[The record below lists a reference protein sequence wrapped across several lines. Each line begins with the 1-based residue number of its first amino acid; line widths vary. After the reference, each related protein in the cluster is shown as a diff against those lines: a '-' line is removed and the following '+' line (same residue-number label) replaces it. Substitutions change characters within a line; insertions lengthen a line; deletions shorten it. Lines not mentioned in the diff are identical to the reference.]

1 MNGEDVIQRIF
12 RGLDK
17 EAAAKARRNR
27 ARLRPG
33 IERQEE
39 RVVLSCMGM
48 PNGGMPGAV
57 EGQAIE
63 VSTYTTEL
71 LGVRLSR
78 GGPAGGMTFGRS
90 NFGPIGGP
98 VDMAGDMATCEVS
111 ILPVMPA
118 GAQIMG
124 SLTEAGA
131 LGGMGGPIWLD
142 LTGQTSDD
150 PAIQKLL
157 DNLTAA
163 LNQQKSDSDAI
174 AAKSNLTVAA
184 IDALHQAFAGLDV
197 EGLTLDKTAADAAVN
212 ALVRAVAGQTDTT
225 GATAAFRA
233 LFTDSGV
240 SQAAVDTAISA
251 ITRVVTES
259 NLTVADLDT
268 LKTDRAAV
276 DAAFQALSESGYE
289 PFQLAAQSGVAFG
302 GNGGLRGRH
311 GRPRKIVPND
321 TASGELTKK
330 VTTAKQKTN
339 TSENSTSNGS
349 TKVRRVPGAVL
360 GRAVRFGARGFAV
373 SGRGFGARF

>member
-1 MNGEDVIQRIF
+1 MDGNGMIRLMFTVLEH
-12 RGLDK
+12 
-17 EAAAKARRNR
+17 EAAAQARRKR
-27 ARLRPG
+27 GRLKPG

-48 PNGGMPGAV
+48 PGGLDAGMPGAV

-63 VSTYTTEL
+63 VSTYTAEVPN
-71 LGVRLSR
+71 VRLGR

-90 NFGPIGGP
+90 NFGPMRSPGET
-98 VDMAGDMATCEVS
+98 AGDIATCEVS

-124 SLTEAGA
+124 SLMEAGA
-131 LGGMGGPIWLD
+131 LGGMGGPFGPE

-157 DNLTAA
+157 DDLTAA
-163 LNQQKSDSDAI
+163 LNQQKTNADAI

-184 IDALHQAFAGLDV
+184 IDAMHQAFAGLDA

-233 LFTDSGV
+233 LFADSGV

-259 NLTVADLDT
+259 NLTVTDLDT
-268 LKTDRAAV
+268 LKADRAAV
-276 DAAFQALSESGYE
+276 DAAFQALRDAGHE
-289 PFQLAAQSGVAFG
+289 PFQIAVQSGVAFG
-302 GNGGLRGRH
+302 GDTGIRGRL
-311 GRPRKIVPND
+311 GRARKIV
-321 TASGELTKK
+321 TYETGRGEKSSK
-330 VTTAKQKTN
+330 PTTT
-339 TSENSTSNGS
+339 TTTGSTSNES
-349 TKVRRVPGAVL
+349 SKIRRGPGAGA
-360 GRAVRFGARGFAV
+360 GRDFRFGPRVFA
-373 SGRGFGARF
+373 SRRGFGTRF

>member
-1 MNGEDVIQRIF
+1 MDGKGVIRRMF
-12 RGLDK
+12 MVFDE
-17 EAAAKARRNR
+17 EAAAQARRKR
-27 ARLRPG
+27 GRLRPG

-39 RVVLSCMGM
+39 RVVLSCMGV
-48 PNGGMPGAV
+48 PGGLDGGMPGAA

-63 VSTYTTEL
+63 VSTYTAEVPN
-71 LGVRLSR
+71 VRLGR

-90 NFGPIGGP
+90 HIGPKAGP
-98 VDMAGDMATCEVS
+98 GEMAGAIATCEVS

-131 LGGMGGPIWLD
+131 LGGMGGPIGPD

-163 LNQQKSDSDAI
+163 LNQQKTNSDAI
-174 AAKSNLTVAA
+174 AAKSNLTVTA
-184 IDALHQAFAGLDV
+184 IDALHQALSGLDV

-212 ALVRAVAGQTDTT
+212 ALVRAVAAQTDTT

-240 SQAAVDTAISA
+240 SQAAIDTAISA

-268 LKTDRAAV
+268 LKADRAAV
-276 DAAFQALSESGYE
+276 DAAFQALRDAGHE
-289 PFQLAAQSGVAFG
+289 PFQIAVQSGVAFG
-302 GNGGLRGRH
+302 GDSGIRGRL
-311 GRPRKIVPND
+311 GRARKIV
-321 TASGELTKK
+321 TYETGKGEKPSK
-330 VTTAKQKTN
+330 PTTSKTG
-339 TSENSTSNGS
+339 STSNES
-349 TKVRRVPGAVL
+349 SKIRRRPGEGLSRDFRFAQRVSA
-360 GRAVRFGARGFAV
+360 GR
-373 SGRGFGARF
+373 RGFGTRF